1 MKEVLFLRY
10 FWYPLTVPVIT
21 EGSFIAPPD
30 VSGQSAALYFQTP
43 PSDAHGISNTP
54 QVNHS
59 TPAFSTAPYST
70 VNYDGSIDRHGSHD
84 QTYSDIFNDLIT
96 LPDEDSAL
104 EKAKKDTD
112 PRYHGGLEIMQ
123 NYEIPSNSSLN
134 LTKISLAIRA
144 GYAIIRPDLE
154 IFTKTILS
162 RWLRNGLWPTLN
174 SARSQSDDIKVQ
186 CSEDMMYLGIE
197 KDPETKTMLRRIAR
211 IRLYYWYE
219 EEKKKIQHSQVPM
232 ELDRGIDIRTRSIDV
247 FLEYF
252 HADWENAEEERR
264 KYFRSRFHIEKNI
277 GKRWCELVQY
287 LGEGILVICGKE
299 MDTQMYAS
307 SDMSCK
313 SKR

>member
-1 MKEVLFLRY
+1 MNQDE
-10 FWYPLTVPVIT
+10 
-21 EGSFIAPPD
+21 
-30 VSGQSAALYFQTP
+30 
-43 PSDAHGISNTP
+43 
-54 QVNHS
+54 
-59 TPAFSTAPYST
+59 
-70 VNYDGSIDRHGSHD
+70 SIDRRGSHY
-84 QTYSDIFNDLIT
+84 QTYSDLFDDFIT
-96 LPDEDSAL
+96 LSDDESSNRHGSDDQTYNGLFGDYFTMPDETSAL
-104 EKAKKDTD
+104 ERAKKETD

-123 NYEIPSNSSLN
+123 KYEIPSNSSLN

-154 IFTKTILS
+154 IFTKIILS
-162 RWLRNGLWPTLN
+162 RWLRSGLWPTLN
-174 SARSQSDDIKVQ
+174 STRSQSDNIKVQ

-219 EEKKKIQHSQVPM
+219 EEKKKIQRSQVRM
-232 ELDRGIDIRTRSIDV
+232 ELDRGIDIRTRSIDA

-252 HADWENAEEERR
+252 HADWENAEKERK
-264 KYFRSRFHIEKNI
+264 KYFRSRFHIEKTI

-307 SDMSCK
+307 SDMSCE